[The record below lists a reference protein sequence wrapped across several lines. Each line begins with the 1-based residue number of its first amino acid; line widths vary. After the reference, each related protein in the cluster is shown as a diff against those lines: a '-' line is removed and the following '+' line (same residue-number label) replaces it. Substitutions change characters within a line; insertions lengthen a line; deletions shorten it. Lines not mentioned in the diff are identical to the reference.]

1 MTTRR
6 IAPVLLITLVCA
18 LCLGAIAGCMP
29 AEQQDDA
36 AKDRAYMSQAN
47 TIMMRL
53 NADLEPFTAAVAAE
67 DVVSMEQAAA
77 NVYRDIDSFKNITA
91 PELMKDIHAEY
102 CAGCD
107 DLKQALQS
115 YVTLYKDAADTESS
129 EINASIA
136 EIQKQYDSAIAHLQA
151 ADKKV
156 TELNG
161 ALPSESSSAAS
172 ESSTTASES
181 SATTESTESSK
192 S

>member
-6 IAPVLLITLVCA
+6 IAPVLLIALVCA

-77 NVYRDIDSFKNITA
+77 NVYRDID
-91 PELMKDIHAEY
+91 
-102 CAGCD
+102 
-107 DLKQALQS
+107 
-115 YVTLYKDAADTESS
+115 
-129 EINASIA
+129 
-136 EIQKQYDSAIAHLQA
+136 
-151 ADKKV
+151 
-156 TELNG
+156 
-161 ALPSESSSAAS
+161 
-172 ESSTTASES
+172 
-181 SATTESTESSK
+181 
-192 S
+192 